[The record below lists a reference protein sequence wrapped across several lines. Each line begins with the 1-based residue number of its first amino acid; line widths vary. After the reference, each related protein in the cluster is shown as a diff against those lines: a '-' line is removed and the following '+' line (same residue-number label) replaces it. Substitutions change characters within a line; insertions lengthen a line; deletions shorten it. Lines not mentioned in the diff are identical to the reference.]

1 MFGYLIFHAIVRA
14 NEEEP
19 NFGVAFWRPC
29 VGRGRRMDGCTY
41 GGLLGSRSFWNWRWW
56 LGMPREGRLVHI
68 DTLPKMMNFCML
80 MILGRSMICGY
91 KCSIHPS
98 RECIVSWFI
107 IPLNGWI
114 QPLSCTYPAAWVLVG
129 WLLFFCW
136 WCQFYCVLLCVCLS
150 VY

>member
-1 MFGYLIFHAIVRA
+1 
-14 NEEEP
+14 
-19 NFGVAFWRPC
+19 
-29 VGRGRRMDGCTY
+29 
-41 GGLLGSRSFWNWRWW
+41 
-56 LGMPREGRLVHI
+56 MPREEGRLVHI

-107 IPLNGWI
+107 MPLKWMD
-114 QPLSCTYPAAWVLVG
+114 PASFLYISSGVGFG
-129 WLLFFCW
+129 WLVIILAGGANSTVFS
-136 WCQFYCVLLCVCLS
+136 CLS